1 MTYLPLAP
9 PVSGTVSDLLRPHLH
24 DAVEE
29 IEHQVRIH
37 VLGTGQPLDG
47 DYEHM
52 VHTVISETV
61 AHFVDSLGRDEFRGR
76 EPRAAE
82 LRALYTRLGAEAAI
96 RGRSADLLQSALRLS
111 GQIVCRRFIKDAYR
125 FSWPRETL
133 ATLTDNL
140 FELLGRA
147 ADAGAQGYARQ
158 QGLMASDRAHHRTR
172 LRDLLLREP
181 PPAPDALAAQAG
193 AAGWAVPHTLTAVA
207 LPPAPRAQPSG
218 RVLPP
223 DILPNWDPPGPYL
236 IVPDPDT
243 LGRERLHTLLAPFG
257 STGIGPTV
265 PPSGAAASLGW
276 ARHTLLLVERGILPS
291 GRPVR
296 ASDHTAL
303 LAAARAEDL
312 IGTTAS
318 PFLNPLLALPPAR
331 RAPLLATL
339 LTYLESGDNAVTTG
353 RRLRVH
359 EQTVRY
365 RLRRIT
371 ELTGHLFDDPA
382 QRLDLML
389 TLTWL
394 VHVPPAPRTGN
405 AGRVARGDTAPR
417 TPGR

>member
-9 PVSGTVSDLLRPHLH
+9 AVPGTVSDLLRPHLR

-29 IEHQVRIH
+29 IEQQVRSH
-37 VLGTGQPLDG
+37 VLGAGQPLDG
-47 DYEHM
+47 DYERM
-52 VHTVISETV
+52 VHRVISETV
-61 AHFVDSLGRDEFRGR
+61 AHFVDSLGRDEARGR
-76 EPRAAE
+76 ELRASE
-82 LRALYTRLGAEAAI
+82 LRKLYTRLGAEAAR

-133 ATLTDNL
+133 ATLTDSL

-158 QGLMASDRAHHRTR
+158 QGRMASDRAHHTTR
-172 LRDLLLREP
+172 LRELLLREP
-181 PPAPDALAAQAG
+181 PPAPDALTAQAG
-193 AAGWAVPHTLTAVA
+193 AAGWTVPHTLAAVA
-207 LPPAPRAQPSG
+207 LPPTRRAHPHG

-223 DILPNWDPPGPYL
+223 DILANWDLPAPYL

-243 LGRERLHTLLAPFG
+243 LGRERLHTLLAPLG

-265 PPSGAAASLGW
+265 SPSGAVNSLSW
-276 ARHTLLLVERGILPS
+276 ARHTLLLVERGILAS
-291 GRPVR
+291 GGPVR

-312 IGTTAS
+312 IGTAAT
-318 PFLNPLLALPPAR
+318 PLLNPLLALPPAR

-353 RRLRVH
+353 KRLRVH

-394 VHVPPAPRTGN
+394 VHAPPGRAAGKRTG
-405 AGRVARGDTAPR
+405 AAES
-417 TPGR
+417 

>member
-1 MTYLPLAP
+1 MTHLPLAP
-9 PVSGTVSDLLRPHLH
+9 PVPGTVSDLLRPHLR

-29 IEHQVRIH
+29 IELQVRTH
-37 VLGTGQPLDG
+37 VLDAGQPLDG

-52 VHTVISETV
+52 VHQVISDTV
-61 AHFVDSLGRDEFRGR
+61 RHFVDSLGRYETRGS
-76 EPRAAE
+76 E
-82 LRALYTRLGAEAAI
+82 LRVLFTRLGAEAAR

-172 LRDLLLREP
+172 LRDLLLRDP
-181 PPAPDALAAQAG
+181 PPAPDTLAAQAG
-193 AAGWAVPHTLTAVA
+193 AAGWTVPHTLAAVA
-207 LPPAPRAQPSG
+207 LPQTPQTPQAHPPG

-223 DILPNWDPPGPYL
+223 DILPNWDQPAPYL

-265 PPSGAAASLGW
+265 PPSGAAISLSW
-276 ARHTLLLVERGILPS
+276 ARHTLLLAERGVLPS
-291 GRPVR
+291 DRPVR
-296 ASDHTAL
+296 ASEHTAL
-303 LAAARAEDL
+303 LAAAQAEDL
-312 IGTTAS
+312 IGTVAT
-318 PFLNPLLALPPAR
+318 PLLKPLLALPPAR

-339 LTYLESGDNAVTTG
+339 LTYLESGDNAVTTA
-353 RRLRVH
+353 RRLSVH

-371 ELTGHLFDDPA
+371 ELTGHLFGDPA

-394 VHVPPAPRTGN
+394 VHVPPPA
-405 AGRVARGDTAPR
+405 
-417 TPGR
+417 

>member
-9 PVSGTVSDLLRPHLH
+9 PVPGAVSEMLRPHLH
-24 DAVEE
+24 DAVKE
-29 IEHQVRIH
+29 IELQVRTH
-37 VLGTGQPLDG
+37 VLDAGQPLDG

-52 VHTVISETV
+52 VHQVIGDTVR
-61 AHFVDSLGRDEFRGR
+61 HFVDSLGRDEARGS
-76 EPRAAE
+76 E
-82 LRALYTRLGAEAAI
+82 LRALYTRLGAEAAR

-125 FSWPRETL
+125 LSWPRETL
-133 ATLTDNL
+133 ATLTDSL

-158 QGLMASDRAHHRTR
+158 QGLMAGDRAHHRTR
-172 LRDLLLREP
+172 LRDLLLRDP

-193 AAGWAVPHTLTAVA
+193 AAGWTVPHTLAAVA
-207 LPPAPRAQPSG
+207 LPQTSQAHPPG

-223 DILPNWDPPGPYL
+223 DFLPNWDPPAPYL

-243 LGRERLHTLLAPFG
+243 LGRERLHTLLAPLG

-265 PPSGAAASLGW
+265 PPSGAALSLSW
-276 ARHTLLLVERGILPS
+276 ARHTLLLAERGILPS
-291 GRPVR
+291 DRPIR

-303 LAAARAEDL
+303 LAAAQAEDL
-312 IGTTAS
+312 IGTIAT
-318 PFLNPLLALPPAR
+318 PLLKPLLALPSAR
-331 RAPLLATL
+331 RVPLLATL

-365 RLRRIT
+365 RLRRVT
-371 ELTGHLFDDPA
+371 ELTGHHFDDPA

-394 VHVPPAPRTGN
+394 VHVPPPPSDGN
-405 AGRVARGDTAPR
+405 GAQ
-417 TPGR
+417 